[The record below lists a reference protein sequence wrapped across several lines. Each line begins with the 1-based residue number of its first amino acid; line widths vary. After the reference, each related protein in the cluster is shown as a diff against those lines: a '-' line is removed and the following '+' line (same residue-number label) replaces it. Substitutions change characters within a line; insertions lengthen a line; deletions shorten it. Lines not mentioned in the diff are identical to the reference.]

1 MRKLIFQVM
10 VSLDGYVEGPNGEL
24 DWHNVDEE
32 FNDYAITLLHSVD
45 TLLFGRKTYEM
56 MAAYWPSPHAVEDD
70 PIVAEHMNTLK
81 KIVCSNTI
89 ERVEWY
95 NSELLNGNVAEHIF
109 QLKQRPGKDIAV
121 LGSCGLM
128 QTLMPHKLVDE
139 YRIITNPTVLGSG
152 KPLFEGYN
160 ERLSLQHDKAL
171 IFNSGNVLN
180 YYKMP

>member
-1 MRKLIFQVM
+1 M
-10 VSLDGYVEGPNGEL
+10 VSLDGYTEGPNGEL

-56 MAAYWPSPHAVEDD
+56 MAAYWPSSHAVADD

-89 ERVEWY
+89 KEVRWN
-95 NSELLNGNVAEHIF
+95 NSELLDTNVAEHII
-109 QLKQRPGKDIAV
+109 QVKQQPGKDIAV

-139 YRIITNPTVLGSG
+139 YRIITNPTLLGRG
-152 KPLFEGYN
+152 KPLFAGYE
-160 ERLSLQHDKAL
+160 ERLSLQHDKTW